1 MKVDHRR
8 LDDVAGSV
16 SRETFERLLGFQEL
30 FARWAE
36 TINLVAPSTLD
47 QLWTRHV
54 LDSAQLLKLMPAARS
69 WLDLGSGGGFP
80 GAVIAILMAERG
92 GTVELIESNGKKA
105 AFLRTAL
112 AAAGAPARVFHC
124 RVEDAPGRV
133 RLPQVVTA
141 RALAPLLPLLDLAAP
156 WLQGG
161 AVGLFHKGRDAARE
175 IEEALRSWSFDLV
188 QHRSAVDSDGVVLEL
203 RHLSPRQTM
212 PKPRAHR

>member
-133 RLPQVVTA
+133 RLPRGGHGA
-141 RALAPLLPLLDLAAP
+141 RAGAA
-156 WLQGG
+156 
-161 AVGLFHKGRDAARE
+161 AA
-175 IEEALRSWSFDLV
+175 A
-188 QHRSAVDSDGVVLEL
+188 A
-203 RHLSPRQTM
+203 
-212 PKPRAHR
+212 